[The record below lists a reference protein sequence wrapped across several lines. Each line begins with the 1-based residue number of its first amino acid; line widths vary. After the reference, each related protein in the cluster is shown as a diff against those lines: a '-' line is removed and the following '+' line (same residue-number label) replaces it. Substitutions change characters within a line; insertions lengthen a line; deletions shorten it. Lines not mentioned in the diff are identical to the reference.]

1 MGSSELAKLLTLE
14 EAWHDVTFFSGV
26 CRLSQDQ
33 RADITSELE
42 EHFPEEVYERRV
54 QKDD

>member
-1 MGSSELAKLLTLE
+1 MGSSELSHLLTLE

-42 EHFPEEVYERRV
+42 EHFDEARERRV
-54 QKDD
+54 RQQEE